1 MNGRRTSPVAGSL
14 LVLAAWLAPVPAE
27 AQVGAFLDSLFGG
40 KKEQPA
46 PAAEPEAAPAP
57 AAPAPAPK
65 KAAAPKKE
73 GKDAAKDSGKEAK
86 AAEKPADARTGS
98 IKGGKHAGPERSA
111 EKAQPEARVAA
122 VGAPA
127 AVAASLEPADPATV
141 LAQANAYFNGL
152 TTLTGNFMQIAADGR
167 RIGGK
172 LTIAKPGRLRFD
184 YDQPSPLEVVADGTS
199 VAVRDRKL
207 STQDTYFIA
216 QTPLKFLLREKI
228 DLAHDLTVT
237 EVTNDPGG
245 VRIALED
252 RATLGGTSKI
262 QLYFDAEV
270 KTLSQWRITDPQGYL
285 TTVQLSNLQKG
296 KPVDSTLFFINYGRP
311 EDKAMAER
319 IKQSQNP

>member
-14 LVLAAWLAPVPAE
+14 LVLAAWLAPVPAQ

-46 PAAEPEAAPAP
+46 PASEPEAAP

-73 GKDAAKDSGKEAK
+73 GAKDAKEAK
-86 AAEKPADARTGS
+86 AAPEKPADARTGS
-98 IKGGKHAGPERSA
+98 IKGGKHAAP
-111 EKAQPEARVAA
+111 EKAQPEAKVAA

-141 LAQANAYFNGL
+141 LAQANAYFNGIS
-152 TTLTGNFMQIAADGR
+152 TLTGSFMQIAADGR

-228 DLAHDLTVT
+228 DLARDLTVT